1 MLTPDSTTS
10 SDVQESHIA
19 LIRDLIKSKER
30 QAEKY
35 EKLKRSL
42 TNPDNREFKASPHL
56 NLMLDG
62 TSPRCNESKPILPV
76 VESHTEQQ
84 RSLGNFDQQEETS
97 LAFAHHLFSLFDR
110 LIMDVDTPAYRI
122 GLLSRYRIRNHI
134 YNARSRE
141 IDQLKYL
148 YGWEARWEIHAI
160 IHAELAVHSVAL
172 AHHDNTAIGQKLPS
186 ERSQKP
192 NDKQFDR
199 EKMLRAHSISS
210 QAAYPNDR
218 ASVLRQQSLSKRY
231 CDPFPTLLDTH
242 AQDNPYDRARF
253 YGQPKHAYPA
263 TNSPTATPDIWATS
277 HTQMGKSEK
286 DNTIAK
292 RIEVPAQQYKGQVHS
307 VKCEEDSS
315 VQQVARRDPSLP
327 PELEA
332 TLPPSSTYID
342 PKQPEADI
350 DHSKSVRHELDFVL
364 SDDSS
369 NSDDEM
375 FKKIPKP
382 SRSEVDLSTLIRY
395 QQYDSEDDD
404 SRVLNSDS
412 STSHPNPSAAGNLD
426 DSHADVNTYFDPD
439 NTQIS
444 CCKYIHENHVL
455 YRCAAPGCNKR
466 DKFWPGSVIFSQ
478 HCARLHRDLD
488 PEELV
493 RKSRFDVSCGAEDHG
508 SDSNV
513 IERQKRNPSITA
525 HIDNMIKA
533 LCSGPEVLERRIPG
547 DEIQRTLED
556 LMVLWTPIV
565 TV

>member
-42 TNPDNREFKASPHL
+42 INADNREFKASPHL

-148 YGWEARWEIHAI
+148 YGWEAQWEIHEI
-160 IHAELAVHSVAL
+160 IHAELAGHSVAL
-172 AHHDNTAIGQKLPS
+172 AHDDNTAIGQKLPS

-199 EKMLRAHSISS
+199 EKQLRTHSISS

-286 DNTIAK
+286 DNTIGK

-315 VQQVARRDPSLP
+315 VQQAARRDPSLP

-332 TLPPSSTYID
+332 TLPPPSAYID
-342 PKQPEADI
+342 PKQPKADS
-350 DHSKSVRHELDFVL
+350 DHLNSVRRELDFALRGV
-364 SDDSS
+364 SRNADDQ
-369 NSDDEM
+369 M
-375 FKKIPKP
+375 FKKI
-382 SRSEVDLSTLIRY
+382 SRYEVDLITKIHNR
-395 QQYDSEDDD
+395 QDDSDDDD
-404 SRVLNSDS
+404 SRDLNSDS
-412 STSHPNPSAAGNLD
+412 SAGHPNQNAAGNLD
-426 DSHADVNTYFDPD
+426 DSHAGGDRHFNPD
-439 NTQIS
+439 DTQIS
-444 CCKYIHENHVL
+444 CCNNIHENHIV
-455 YRCAAPGCNKR
+455 YRCVEPYCTKQNKL
-466 DKFWPGSVIFSQ
+466 WPRLDPFRR
-478 HCARLHRDLD
+478 HCALRHRDLD
-488 PEELV
+488 LEDLLRE
-493 RKSRFDVSCGAEDHG
+493 SRLDLSCGAEDHG

-513 IERQKRNPSITA
+513 IERQNHNPRITA
-525 HIDNMIKA
+525 YVSDMIRA
-533 LCSGPEVLERRIPG
+533 LCSGPEVLERRVPR
-547 DEIQRTLED
+547 DESQKILEE

-565 TV
+565 VS